1 MKEKLLNNLGLK
13 ILSIFVAFFVWLV
26 VMNVSNPL
34 TSESKEV
41 PLETVNGQVLTAA
54 NRAYEINGKSTVT
67 VNYRVRTRDAYRIK
81 ASDFRAYV
89 DLAELYSVTG
99 SVEVKVEILSNK
111 ELISEITTKPGVVR
125 VQTEELQ
132 SKPFELQTKT
142 TGHAADGYSDG
153 KVELTPA
160 TVTVE
165 GPVSQV
171 GMISYMGVEIGVD
184 GASSDLT
191 GAAKPRFYDANGNE
205 LSDIGD
211 RITVDTEEISYRVA
225 INKVKSLPLDFEVTG
240 TVAPGYQYTGVEC
253 SSRDVKVTGLK
264 TNLADVNKI
273 TIPASEL
280 NINRAA
286 SDVVV
291 TVDLRDYL
299 PEGVELAESQ
309 NPSVEIRLKVEKLV
323 NRTIVLSDEDIE
335 QKNPSEN
342 YHYRFI
348 PEKMEV
354 VVQGL
359 SEDLES
365 LNGSDLGASV
375 DLADLGPG
383 IHSAEVQFEPDA
395 AFTIVSSSEV
405 QVDVVQSADVLEAG
419 TSSGSKPQESESE
432 PSEKE
437 TTETAIETPAQS
449 REEESSAG

>member
-34 TSESKEV
+34 TSGSKEV

-132 SKPFELQTKT
+132 SKPFELQTKI
-142 TGHAADGYSDG
+142 TGHAAEGYSDG

-160 TVTVE
+160 TITVE

-171 GMISYMGVEIGVD
+171 GMISYMGVELNVD
-184 GASSDLT
+184 GAASDLT
-191 GAAKPRFYDANGNE
+191 GTAKPRFYDANGNE

-225 INKVKSLPLDFEVTG
+225 INKVKNLPLDFEVTG

-323 NRTIVLSDEDIE
+323 NRTIILMDEEIE
-335 QKNPSEN
+335 QKNSSED
-342 YHYRFI
+342 YHYRFV

-375 DLADLGPG
+375 NLADLGPG
-383 IHSAEVQFEPDA
+383 MHSAVVEFEPDA
-395 AFTIVSSSEV
+395 AFTIVSSSEL
-405 QVDVVQSADVLEAG
+405 QIDVVQSADVLEAG
-419 TSSGSKPQESESE
+419 TSSSRPQESESDS
-432 PSEKE
+432 SEKE
-437 TTETAIETPAQS
+437 TTEAETETPAQT

>member
-34 TSESKEV
+34 TSGSKEV

-89 DLAELYSVTG
+89 DLAELYSITG

-132 SKPFELQTKT
+132 SKPFELQTKI
-142 TGHAADGYSDG
+142 TGHAAEGYSDG

-160 TVTVE
+160 TITVE

-171 GMISYMGVEIGVD
+171 GMISYMGVELNVD
-184 GASSDLT
+184 GAASDLT
-191 GAAKPRFYDANGNE
+191 GTAKPRFYDANGNE

-225 INKVKSLPLDFEVTG
+225 INKVKNLPLDFEVTG

-323 NRTIVLSDEDIE
+323 NRTIILMDEEIE
-335 QKNPSEN
+335 QKNPSED

-375 DLADLGPG
+375 NLADLGPG
-383 IHSAEVQFEPDA
+383 MHSAVVEFEPDA
-395 AFTIVSSSEV
+395 AFTIVSSSEL
-405 QVDVVQSADVLEAG
+405 QIDVVQSADVLEAG
-419 TSSGSKPQESESE
+419 TSSSRPQESESDS
-432 PSEKE
+432 SEKE
-437 TTETAIETPAQS
+437 TTEAETETPAQT

>member
-34 TSESKEV
+34 TSGSKEV

-132 SKPFELQTKT
+132 SKPFELQTKI
-142 TGHAADGYSDG
+142 TGHAAEGYSDG

-160 TVTVE
+160 TITVE

-171 GMISYMGVEIGVD
+171 GMISYMGVELNVD
-184 GASSDLT
+184 GAASDLT
-191 GAAKPRFYDANGNE
+191 GTAKPRFYDANGNE

-225 INKVKSLPLDFEVTG
+225 INKVKNLPLDFEVTG

-323 NRTIVLSDEDIE
+323 NRTIILMDEEIE
-335 QKNPSEN
+335 QKNPSED

-375 DLADLGPG
+375 NLADLGSG
-383 IHSAEVQFEPDA
+383 MHSAVVEFEPDA
-395 AFTIVSSSEV
+395 AFTIVSSSEL
-405 QVDVVQSADVLEAG
+405 QIDVVQSADVLEAG
-419 TSSGSKPQESESE
+419 TSSSRPQESEPDS
-432 PSEKE
+432 SEKE
-437 TTETAIETPAQS
+437 TTEAETETPAQT

>member
-34 TSESKEV
+34 TSGSKEV

-132 SKPFELQTKT
+132 SKPFELQTKI
-142 TGHAADGYSDG
+142 TGHAAEGYSDG

-160 TVTVE
+160 TITVE

-171 GMISYMGVEIGVD
+171 GMISYMGVELNVD
-184 GASSDLT
+184 GATSDLT
-191 GAAKPRFYDANGNE
+191 GTAKPRFYDANGNE

-225 INKVKSLPLDFEVTG
+225 INKVKNLPLDFEVTG

-323 NRTIVLSDEDIE
+323 NRTIILMDEEIE
-335 QKNPSEN
+335 QKNSSED
-342 YHYRFI
+342 YHYRFV

-375 DLADLGPG
+375 NLADLGPG
-383 IHSAEVQFEPDA
+383 MHSAVVEFEPDA
-395 AFTIVSSSEV
+395 AFTIVSSSEL
-405 QVDVVQSADVLEAG
+405 QIDVVQSADVLEAG
-419 TSSGSKPQESESE
+419 ISSSRPQESESDS
-432 PSEKE
+432 SEKE
-437 TTETAIETPAQS
+437 TTEAETETPAQI
-449 REEESSAG
+449 REEESSAD

>member
-34 TSESKEV
+34 TSGSKEV

-132 SKPFELQTKT
+132 SKPFELQTKI
-142 TGHAADGYSDG
+142 TGHAAEGYSDG

-160 TVTVE
+160 TITVE

-171 GMISYMGVEIGVD
+171 GMISYMGVELNVD
-184 GASSDLT
+184 GAASDLT
-191 GAAKPRFYDANGNE
+191 GTAKPRFYDANGNE

-211 RITVDTEEISYRVA
+211 RITVDTGEISYRVA

-323 NRTIVLSDEDIE
+323 NRTIILMDEEIE
-335 QKNPSEN
+335 QKNPSED

-375 DLADLGPG
+375 NLADLGSG
-383 IHSAEVQFEPDA
+383 MHSAVVEFEPDA
-395 AFTIVSSSEV
+395 AFTIVSSSEL
-405 QVDVVQSADVLEAG
+405 QIDVVQSADVLEAG
-419 TSSGSKPQESESE
+419 TSSSRPQESESDS
-432 PSEKE
+432 SEKE
-437 TTETAIETPAQS
+437 TTEAETETPAQT

>member
-34 TSESKEV
+34 TSGSKEV

-132 SKPFELQTKT
+132 SKPFELQTKI
-142 TGHAADGYSDG
+142 TGHAAEGYSDG

-160 TVTVE
+160 TITVE

-171 GMISYMGVEIGVD
+171 GMISYMGVELNVD
-184 GASSDLT
+184 GAASDLT
-191 GAAKPRFYDANGNE
+191 GTAKPRFYDANGNE
-205 LSDIGD
+205 LSDIGE
-211 RITVDTEEISYRVA
+211 RITVDTGEISYRVA

-253 SSRDVKVTGLK
+253 SSQDVKVTGLK

-323 NRTIVLSDEDIE
+323 NRTIILMDEEIE
-335 QKNPSEN
+335 QKNPSED

-375 DLADLGPG
+375 NLADLGPG
-383 IHSAEVQFEPDA
+383 MHSAVVEFEPDA
-395 AFTIVSSSEV
+395 AFTIVSSSEL
-405 QVDVVQSADVLEAG
+405 QIDVVQSADVLEAG
-419 TSSGSKPQESESE
+419 TSSSRPQESESDS
-432 PSEKE
+432 SEKE
-437 TTETAIETPAQS
+437 TTEAETETPAQT

>member
-34 TSESKEV
+34 TSGSKEV

-132 SKPFELQTKT
+132 SKPFELQTKI
-142 TGHAADGYSDG
+142 TGHAAEGYSDG

-160 TVTVE
+160 TITVE
-165 GPVSQV
+165 GPV
-171 GMISYMGVEIGVD
+171 GMISYMGVELNVD
-184 GASSDLT
+184 GAASDLT
-191 GAAKPRFYDANGNE
+191 GTAKPRFYDANGNE

-211 RITVDTEEISYRVA
+211 RITVDTGEISYRVA

-323 NRTIVLSDEDIE
+323 NRTIILMDEEIE
-335 QKNPSEN
+335 QKNPSED

-375 DLADLGPG
+375 NLADLGSG
-383 IHSAEVQFEPDA
+383 MHSAVVEFEPDA
-395 AFTIVSSSEV
+395 AFTIVSSSEL
-405 QVDVVQSADVLEAG
+405 QIDVVQSADVLEAG
-419 TSSGSKPQESESE
+419 TSSSRPQESESDS
-432 PSEKE
+432 SEKE
-437 TTETAIETPAQS
+437 TTEAETETPAQT
-449 REEESSAG
+449 REESSAG

>member
-34 TSESKEV
+34 TSGSKEV
-41 PLETVNGQVLTAA
+41 PLETVNGKVLTAA

-132 SKPFELQTKT
+132 SKPFELQTKI
-142 TGHAADGYSDG
+142 TGHAAEGYSDG

-160 TVTVE
+160 TITVE

-171 GMISYMGVEIGVD
+171 GMISYMGVELNVD
-184 GASSDLT
+184 GAASDLT
-191 GAAKPRFYDANGNE
+191 GTAKPRFYDANGNE

-225 INKVKSLPLDFEVTG
+225 INKVKNLPLDFEVTG

-323 NRTIVLSDEDIE
+323 NRTIILMDEEIE
-335 QKNPSEN
+335 QKNPSED

-375 DLADLGPG
+375 NLADLGPG
-383 IHSAEVQFEPDA
+383 MHSAVVEFEPDA
-395 AFTIVSSSEV
+395 AFTIVSSSEL
-405 QVDVVQSADVLEAG
+405 QIDVVQSADVLEAG
-419 TSSGSKPQESESE
+419 TSSSRPQESEPDS
-432 PSEKE
+432 SEKE
-437 TTETAIETPAQS
+437 TTEAETETPAQT

>member
-34 TSESKEV
+34 TSGSKEV

-132 SKPFELQTKT
+132 SKPFELQTKI

-171 GMISYMGVEIGVD
+171 GMISYMGVELNVD

-191 GAAKPRFYDANGNE
+191 GTAKPRFYDANGNE

-211 RITVDTEEISYRVA
+211 RITVDTNEISYRVA
-225 INKVKSLPLDFEVTG
+225 INKVKNLPLDFEVTG

-323 NRTIVLSDEDIE
+323 NRTIILMDEEIE
-335 QKNPSEN
+335 QKNPSED
-342 YHYRFI
+342 YHYRFV

-375 DLADLGPG
+375 NLADLGPG
-383 IHSAEVQFEPDA
+383 MHSAVVEFEPDA
-395 AFTIVSSSEV
+395 AFTIVSSSEL
-405 QVDVVQSADVLEAG
+405 QIDVVQSADVLEAG
-419 TSSGSKPQESESE
+419 TSSSRPQESESDS
-432 PSEKE
+432 SEKE
-437 TTETAIETPAQS
+437 TTEAETETPAQT

>member
-34 TSESKEV
+34 TSGSKEV

-132 SKPFELQTKT
+132 SKPFELQTKI
-142 TGHAADGYSDG
+142 TGHAAEGYSDG

-160 TVTVE
+160 TITVE

-171 GMISYMGVEIGVD
+171 GMISYMGVELNVD
-184 GASSDLT
+184 GAASDLT
-191 GAAKPRFYDANGNE
+191 GTAKPRFYDANGNE

-211 RITVDTEEISYRVA
+211 RITVDTGEISYRVA

-323 NRTIVLSDEDIE
+323 NRTIILMDEEIE
-335 QKNPSEN
+335 QKNPSED

-375 DLADLGPG
+375 NLADLGPG
-383 IHSAEVQFEPDA
+383 MHSAVVEFEPDA
-395 AFTIVSSSEV
+395 AFTIVSSSEL
-405 QVDVVQSADVLEAG
+405 QIDVVQSADVLEAG
-419 TSSGSKPQESESE
+419 TSSSRPQESESDS
-432 PSEKE
+432 SEKE
-437 TTETAIETPAQS
+437 TTEAETETPAQT

>member
-34 TSESKEV
+34 TSGSKEV

-132 SKPFELQTKT
+132 SKPFELQTKI
-142 TGHAADGYSDG
+142 TGHAAEGYSDG

-160 TVTVE
+160 TITVE

-171 GMISYMGVEIGVD
+171 GMISYMGVELNVD
-184 GASSDLT
+184 GAASDLT
-191 GAAKPRFYDANGNE
+191 GTAKPRFYDANGNE

-211 RITVDTEEISYRVA
+211 RITVDTGEISYRVA

-323 NRTIVLSDEDIE
+323 NRTIILMDEEIE
-335 QKNPSEN
+335 QKNPSED

-375 DLADLGPG
+375 NLADLGSG
-383 IHSAEVQFEPDA
+383 MHSAVVEFEPDA
-395 AFTIVSSSEV
+395 AFTIVSSSEL
-405 QVDVVQSADVLEAG
+405 QIDVVQSADVLEAG
-419 TSSGSKPQESESE
+419 TSSSRPQESESDS
-432 PSEKE
+432 SEKE
-437 TTETAIETPAQS
+437 TTEAETETPAQS

>member
-34 TSESKEV
+34 TSGSKEV

-132 SKPFELQTKT
+132 SKPFELQTKI
-142 TGHAADGYSDG
+142 TGHAAEGYSDG

-160 TVTVE
+160 TITVE

-171 GMISYMGVEIGVD
+171 GMISYMGVELNVD
-184 GASSDLT
+184 GAASDLT
-191 GAAKPRFYDANGNE
+191 GTAKPRFYDANGNE
-205 LSDIGD
+205 LSDIGE
-211 RITVDTEEISYRVA
+211 RITVDTGEISYRVA

-323 NRTIVLSDEDIE
+323 NRTIILMDEEIE
-335 QKNPSEN
+335 QKNPSED

-348 PEKMEV
+348 PGKMEV

-375 DLADLGPG
+375 NLADLGPG
-383 IHSAEVQFEPDA
+383 MHSAVVEFEPDA
-395 AFTIVSSSEV
+395 AFTIVSSSEL
-405 QVDVVQSADVLEAG
+405 QIDVVQSADVLEAG
-419 TSSGSKPQESESE
+419 TSSSRPQESESDS
-432 PSEKE
+432 SEKE
-437 TTETAIETPAQS
+437 TTEAETETPAQT

>member
-34 TSESKEV
+34 TSGSKEV

-132 SKPFELQTKT
+132 SKPFELQTKI
-142 TGHAADGYSDG
+142 TGHAAEGYSDG

-160 TVTVE
+160 TITVE

-171 GMISYMGVEIGVD
+171 GMISYMGVELNVD
-184 GASSDLT
+184 GAASDLT
-191 GAAKPRFYDANGNE
+191 GTAKPRFYDANGNE

-211 RITVDTEEISYRVA
+211 RITVDTGEISYRVA

-291 TVDLRDYL
+291 TVGFERLSPGGCRAGRITESICRDS
-299 PEGVELAESQ
+299 PEG
-309 NPSVEIRLKVEKLV
+309 RK
-323 NRTIVLSDEDIE
+323 
-335 QKNPSEN
+335 
-342 YHYRFI
+342 
-348 PEKMEV
+348 
-354 VVQGL
+354 
-359 SEDLES
+359 
-365 LNGSDLGASV
+365 
-375 DLADLGPG
+375 
-383 IHSAEVQFEPDA
+383 
-395 AFTIVSSSEV
+395 
-405 QVDVVQSADVLEAG
+405 AG
-419 TSSGSKPQESESE
+419 
-432 PSEKE
+432 
-437 TTETAIETPAQS
+437 
-449 REEESSAG
+449 

>member
-34 TSESKEV
+34 TSGSKEV

-99 SVEVKVEILSNK
+99 SVKVKVEILSNK

-132 SKPFELQTKT
+132 SKPFELQTKI
-142 TGHAADGYSDG
+142 TGHAAEGYSDG

-160 TVTVE
+160 TITVE

-171 GMISYMGVEIGVD
+171 GMISYMGVELNVD
-184 GASSDLT
+184 GAASDLT
-191 GAAKPRFYDANGNE
+191 GTAKPRFYDANGNE

-225 INKVKSLPLDFEVTG
+225 INKVKNLPLDFEVTG

-323 NRTIVLSDEDIE
+323 NRTIILMDEEIE
-335 QKNPSEN
+335 QKNPSED

-375 DLADLGPG
+375 NLADLGPG
-383 IHSAEVQFEPDA
+383 MHSAVVEFEPDA
-395 AFTIVSSSEV
+395 AFTIVSSSEL
-405 QVDVVQSADVLEAG
+405 QIDVVQSADVLEAG
-419 TSSGSKPQESESE
+419 TSSSRPQESEPDS
-432 PSEKE
+432 SEKE
-437 TTETAIETPAQS
+437 TTEAETETPAQT

>member
-34 TSESKEV
+34 TSGSKEV

-132 SKPFELQTKT
+132 SKPFELQTKI
-142 TGHAADGYSDG
+142 TGHAAEGYSDG

-160 TVTVE
+160 TITVE

-171 GMISYMGVEIGVD
+171 GMISYMGVELNVD
-184 GASSDLT
+184 GAASDLT
-191 GAAKPRFYDANGNE
+191 GTAKPRFYDANGNE
-205 LSDIGD
+205 LSDIGE
-211 RITVDTEEISYRVA
+211 RITVDTGEISYRVA

-323 NRTIVLSDEDIE
+323 NRTIILMDEEIE
-335 QKNPSEN
+335 QKNPSED

-375 DLADLGPG
+375 NLADLGPG
-383 IHSAEVQFEPDA
+383 MHSAVVEFEPDA
-395 AFTIVSSSEV
+395 AFSIVSSSEL
-405 QVDVVQSADVLEAG
+405 QIDVVQSADVLEAG
-419 TSSGSKPQESESE
+419 TSSSRPQESESDS
-432 PSEKE
+432 SEKE
-437 TTETAIETPAQS
+437 TTEAETETPAQT

>member
-34 TSESKEV
+34 TSGSKEV

-132 SKPFELQTKT
+132 SKPFELQTKI
-142 TGHAADGYSDG
+142 TGHAAEGYSDG

-160 TVTVE
+160 TITVE

-171 GMISYMGVEIGVD
+171 GMISYMGVELNVD
-184 GASSDLT
+184 GAASDLT
-191 GAAKPRFYDANGNE
+191 GTAKPRFYDANGNE

-225 INKVKSLPLDFEVTG
+225 INKVKNLPLDFEVTG

-323 NRTIVLSDEDIE
+323 NRTIILMDEEIE
-335 QKNPSEN
+335 QKNPSED

-375 DLADLGPG
+375 NLADLGPG
-383 IHSAEVQFEPDA
+383 MHSAVVEFEPDA
-395 AFTIVSSSEV
+395 AFTIVSSSEL
-405 QVDVVQSADVLEAG
+405 QIDVVQSADVLEAG
-419 TSSGSKPQESESE
+419 TSSSRPQESESDS
-432 PSEKE
+432 SEKE
-437 TTETAIETPAQS
+437 TTEAETETPAQS

>member
-34 TSESKEV
+34 TSGSKEV

-132 SKPFELQTKT
+132 SKPFELQTKI
-142 TGHAADGYSDG
+142 TGHAAEGYSDG

-160 TVTVE
+160 TITVE

-171 GMISYMGVEIGVD
+171 GMISYMGVELNVD
-184 GASSDLT
+184 GAASDLT
-191 GAAKPRFYDANGNE
+191 GTAKPRFYDANGNE

-225 INKVKSLPLDFEVTG
+225 INKVKNLPLDFEVTG

-323 NRTIVLSDEDIE
+323 NRTIILMDEEIE
-335 QKNPSEN
+335 QKNPSED

-375 DLADLGPG
+375 NLADLGPG
-383 IHSAEVQFEPDA
+383 MHSAVVEFEPDA
-395 AFTIVSSSEV
+395 AFTIVSSSEL
-405 QVDVVQSADVLEAG
+405 QIDVVQSADVLEAG
-419 TSSGSKPQESESE
+419 TSSSRPQESESDS
-432 PSEKE
+432 SEKE
-437 TTETAIETPAQS
+437 TTEAETETPAQT

>member
-34 TSESKEV
+34 TSGSKEV

-132 SKPFELQTKT
+132 SKPFELQTKI
-142 TGHAADGYSDG
+142 TGHAAEGYSDG

-160 TVTVE
+160 TITVE

-171 GMISYMGVEIGVD
+171 GMISYMGVELNVD
-184 GASSDLT
+184 GAASDLT
-191 GAAKPRFYDANGNE
+191 GTAKPRFYDANGNE

-225 INKVKSLPLDFEVTG
+225 INKVKNLPLDFEVIG

-323 NRTIVLSDEDIE
+323 NRTIILMDEEIE
-335 QKNPSEN
+335 QKNPSED

-375 DLADLGPG
+375 NLADLGPG
-383 IHSAEVQFEPDA
+383 MHSAVVEFEPDA
-395 AFTIVSSSEV
+395 AFTIVSSSEL
-405 QVDVVQSADVLEAG
+405 QIDVVQSADVLEAG
-419 TSSGSKPQESESE
+419 TSSSRPQESEPDS
-432 PSEKE
+432 SEKE
-437 TTETAIETPAQS
+437 TTEAETETPAQS

>member
-1 MKEKLLNNLGLK
+1 M
-13 ILSIFVAFFVWLV
+13 AFFVWLV

-34 TSESKEV
+34 TSGSKEV

-132 SKPFELQTKT
+132 SKPFELQTKI
-142 TGHAADGYSDG
+142 TGHAAEGYSDG

-160 TVTVE
+160 TITVE

-171 GMISYMGVEIGVD
+171 GMISYMGVELNVD
-184 GASSDLT
+184 GAASDLT
-191 GAAKPRFYDANGNE
+191 GTAKPRFYDANGNE

-211 RITVDTEEISYRVA
+211 RITVDTGEISYRVA

-323 NRTIVLSDEDIE
+323 NRTIILMDEEIE
-335 QKNPSEN
+335 QKNPSED

-375 DLADLGPG
+375 NLADLGSG
-383 IHSAEVQFEPDA
+383 MHSAVVEFEPDA
-395 AFTIVSSSEV
+395 AFTIVSSSEL
-405 QVDVVQSADVLEAG
+405 QIDVVQSADVLEAG
-419 TSSGSKPQESESE
+419 TSSSRPQESEADS
-432 PSEKE
+432 SEKE
-437 TTETAIETPAQS
+437 TTEAETETPAQS

>member
-34 TSESKEV
+34 TSGSKEV

-111 ELISEITTKPGVVR
+111 ELISEVTTKPGVVR

-132 SKPFELQTKT
+132 SKPFELQTKI
-142 TGHAADGYSDG
+142 TGHAAEGYSDG

-160 TVTVE
+160 TITVE

-171 GMISYMGVEIGVD
+171 GMISYMGVELNVD
-184 GASSDLT
+184 GAASDLT
-191 GAAKPRFYDANGNE
+191 GTAKPRFYDANGNE
-205 LSDIGD
+205 LSDIGE
-211 RITVDTEEISYRVA
+211 RITVDTGEISYRVA

-323 NRTIVLSDEDIE
+323 NRTIILMDEEIE
-335 QKNPSEN
+335 QKNPSED

-375 DLADLGPG
+375 NLADLGPG
-383 IHSAEVQFEPDA
+383 MHSAVVEFEPDA
-395 AFTIVSSSEV
+395 AFTIVSSSEL
-405 QVDVVQSADVLEAG
+405 QIDVVQSADVLEAG
-419 TSSGSKPQESESE
+419 TSSSRPQESESDS
-432 PSEKE
+432 SEKE
-437 TTETAIETPAQS
+437 TTEAETETPAQT

>member
-34 TSESKEV
+34 TSGSKEV

-132 SKPFELQTKT
+132 SKPFELQTKI
-142 TGHAADGYSDG
+142 TGHAAEGYSDG

-160 TVTVE
+160 TITVE

-171 GMISYMGVEIGVD
+171 GMISYMGVELNVD
-184 GASSDLT
+184 GAASDLT
-191 GAAKPRFYDANGNE
+191 GTAKPRFYDANGNE

-211 RITVDTEEISYRVA
+211 RITVDTGEISYRVA

-286 SDVVV
+286 SEVVV

-323 NRTIVLSDEDIE
+323 NRTIILMDEEIE
-335 QKNPSEN
+335 QKNPSED

-375 DLADLGPG
+375 NLADLGSG
-383 IHSAEVQFEPDA
+383 MHSAVVEFEPDA
-395 AFTIVSSSEV
+395 AFTIVSSSEL
-405 QVDVVQSADVLEAG
+405 QIDVVQSADVLEAG
-419 TSSGSKPQESESE
+419 TSSSRPQESESDS
-432 PSEKE
+432 SEKE
-437 TTETAIETPAQS
+437 TTEAETETPAQS